1 MHDTKMRVETDP
13 RASDESSRMRQTW
26 AEVARQPRNP
36 GSSSGGEEY
45 HEEGERKGKKAH
57 SSSSKDNHDGLVTSS
72 KVEGRTRPQHD
83 KTTTV
88 RNGSMTRSERKA
100 DQKREKRM
108 RVEPMP
114 SDDESWCLISKQK
127 PGPKR
132 SVLYIGNL
140 SPETTEERLVNFI
153 QARSTAVGVKPPN
166 VINSRMFESR
176 DGTERIG
183 ARLTVASSD
192 AGVLQAT
199 NFWPRPTYARLW
211 NFNIVRLEKPELL
224 PLESHSN
231 SSKCESAAA
240 PAIA

>member
-1 MHDTKMRVETDP
+1 MRNCTCRSTWKYSKTKWLMS
-13 RASDESSRMRQTW
+13 AESSR
-26 AEVARQPRNP
+26 
-36 GSSSGGEEY
+36 
-45 HEEGERKGKKAH
+45 GKLTGMLVMT
-57 SSSSKDNHDGLVTSS
+57 SFQLVCCSK
-72 KVEGRTRPQHD
+72 
-83 KTTTV
+83 
-88 RNGSMTRSERKA
+88 
-100 DQKREKRM
+100 
-108 RVEPMP
+108 
-114 SDDESWCLISKQK
+114 WI
-127 PGPKR
+127 
-132 SVLYIGNL
+132 L

-166 VINSRMFESR
+166 VINSRMFEPR

-231 SSKCESAAA
+231 SSKRESAAA
-240 PAIA
+240 PVIA